1 MSFNEV
7 ICLITWCSHY
17 WYFQCDSLSVRV
29 RFIVQCHIS
38 GIFLAHFFLT
48 FWLGSV
54 IGLFLPSSTSS
65 LNTLLWV
72 CDCVGGTAVGPCFLD
87 RTQASRRCWR
97 GLVWTSTRTLRVL
110 QPPTHFPLS
119 WWQLVWP
126 LKTEQNSL
134 KIDKPRLVCT
144 EPDWDCFSLGHT
156 ELHESAGPW
165 SRLTPTRYSLKHK
178 CEKVPLCNIC

>member
-1 MSFNEV
+1 MRSSV
-7 ICLITWCSHY
+7 WSPDAAIIGISSVTACLSGS
-17 WYFQCDSLSVRV
+17 DSLFRATSLV
-29 RFIVQCHIS
+29 FSWPIS
-38 GIFLAHFFLT
+38 FLT

-54 IGLFLPSSTSS
+54 LSLFLPSSTSS

-97 GLVWTSTRTLRVL
+97 GLVWTSTPTLRVL

-134 KIDKPRLVCT
+134 KIDKLCLAFT
-144 EPDWDCFSLGHT
+144 EPVRLFQSGTHQIARISWSVKQI
-156 ELHESAGPW
+156 ESNTLQFITQTWKSA
-165 SRLTPTRYSLKHK
+165 T
-178 CEKVPLCNIC
+178 V